1 MAIRA
6 VVFDIGGVLEITGP
20 MDFTRTWETKLGL
33 APDEIR
39 SRLADMWAAGAV
51 GGVTEAALRE
61 ATAERLGIATAE
73 VDLMMA
79 DFWTQYLGVG
89 NTELIGYVRGLRP
102 RFRTGIL
109 SNSFVGARE
118 REQAAYGL
126 ESLVDDLVYS
136 HEVGVSKPE
145 ARIYE
150 LTCGRHGV
158 APGEMVFVDDL
169 EVNVAAARS
178 LGIHAVLYRDNA
190 QAIAGIEEIIAAEVR
205 ETSRPEGGQSWV
217 AG

>member
-1 MAIRA
+1 MVIRA

-20 MDFTRTWETKLGL
+20 MDFTRTWEAKLGL
-33 APDEIR
+33 VPGEIG

-51 GGVTEAALRE
+51 GGVTEAALLE
-61 ATAERLGIATAE
+61 ATAERLGIAAAQA
-73 VDLMMA
+73 DLMMA
-79 DFWTQYLGVG
+79 DFWVQYLGVG

-150 LTCGRHGV
+150 LTCARHGV
-158 APGEMVFVDDL
+158 APGELVFVDDL
-169 EVNVAAARS
+169 EVNVAAARA
-178 LGIHAVLYRDNA
+178 LGIHAVHFRDNA
-190 QAIAGIEEIIAAEVR
+190 QVIAGIEEIVAA
-205 ETSRPEGGQSWV
+205 QA